1 MKIWY
6 QSYVDYEN
14 GKSYWDALRVHLN
27 ETVSSDTQIDKRNN
41 AL

>member
-14 GKSYWDALRVHLN
+14 GKSYWDELQTHL
-27 ETVSSDTQIDKRNN
+27 TIQKTQIRK
-41 AL
+41 LI